1 MGGTSP
7 PARGRKRKDSE
18 SAFDMTV
25 PRGTRL
31 STVAIMLLML
41 LAVWLVRH
49 QSGSHAARHASV
61 EAWAL
66 EDMHHMVQLR
76 RRAELLRGGAER
88 DMDAELRM
96 QVETGPKR
104 TVTSIATPPRQIAAP
119 RVQIVPAPAS
129 AASSAPPVA
138 AKLEVPPQK
147 NTKWVY
153 GDWLCAA
160 YTTGQDDAWC
170 AKNPTASGFEYKMSH
185 GDGTCG
191 SCWCCR
197 RSREVDDGKHP
208 RPQVQQH
215 NYDAYRTQTNQP
227 KAVGGYVSEGEK
239 KLGWTWSQGP
249 CANGFELVNKQE
261 VEAHLKYACT
271 LLCQWC
277 IVAIK
282 DLYVINGRGYG
293 CHVEGP
299 KTEKKTENLCK
310 PSPQSKPAVKQPPP
324 SPTAVVSVVALK
336 TYYLSSDSSCRQGK
350 KISDAQQCTQ
360 AAELLKLADTS
371 PTTGFFPGSPT
382 DCYLNLIN
390 AASPQLV
397 FNRIQAVPPVAG
409 AAPDTDRRAL
419 CLK

>member
-1 MGGTSP
+1 MHLG
-7 PARGRKRKDSE
+7 
-18 SAFDMTV
+18 
-25 PRGTRL
+25 
-31 STVAIMLLML
+31 
-41 LAVWLVRH
+41 AVCKIHEHTLVVH
-49 QSGSHAARHASV
+49 TGSHAARHASV

-129 AASSAPPVA
+129 AASSTPPVA

-147 NTKWVY
+147 NTKWFY

-208 RPQVQQH
+208 RPQVL
-215 NYDAYRTQTNQP
+215 RM
-227 KAVGGYVSEGEK
+227 
-239 KLGWTWSQGP
+239 
-249 CANGFELVNKQE
+249 
-261 VEAHLKYACT
+261 
-271 LLCQWC
+271 LLF
-277 IVAIK
+277 
-282 DLYVINGRGYG
+282 L
-293 CHVEGP
+293 
-299 KTEKKTENLCK
+299 T
-310 PSPQSKPAVKQPPP
+310 
-324 SPTAVVSVVALK
+324 
-336 TYYLSSDSSCRQGK
+336 SSCSVHLETAWMYESHEFRFSPG
-350 KISDAQQCTQ
+350 ATTQ
-360 AAELLKLADTS
+360 L
-371 PTTGFFPGSPT
+371 
-382 DCYLNLIN
+382 
-390 AASPQLV
+390 
-397 FNRIQAVPPVAG
+397 
-409 AAPDTDRRAL
+409 
-419 CLK
+419 